1 MHNLGLM
8 LQTLAVGTTTQ
19 GDGVIGLITT
29 YGVEIL
35 VGAIVLVLAMIGVAL
50 CRRTKENSRGSD
62 KKF

>member
-1 MHNLGLM
+1 M
-8 LQTLAVGTTTQ
+8 LQTLEVGTKTQ

>member
-1 MHNLGLM
+1 M
-8 LQTLAVGTTTQ
+8 LQPMTVGTTT
-19 GDGVIGLITT
+19 GGGGILGMLSS
-29 YGVEIL
+29 YGVAIL

>member
-1 MHNLGLM
+1 M
-8 LQTLAVGTTTQ
+8 LSS
-19 GDGVIGLITT
+19 
-29 YGVEIL
+29 YGVAIL